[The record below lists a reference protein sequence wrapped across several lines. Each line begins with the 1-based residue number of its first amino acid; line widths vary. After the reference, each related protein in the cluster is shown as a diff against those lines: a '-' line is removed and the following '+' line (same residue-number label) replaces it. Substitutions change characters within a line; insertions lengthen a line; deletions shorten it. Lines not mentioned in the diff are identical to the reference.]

1 MKDEV
6 RRLLD
11 VVGKNGG
18 LIAAPAHATPG
29 DARPENMAAMIEV
42 LQNQ

>member
-11 VVGKNGG
+11 VVGKDGG
-18 LIAAPAHATPG
+18 YIASPAHDVPR
-29 DARPENMAAMIEV
+29 DAKAENIAAMIET
-42 LQNQ
+42 LQAQ